1 MQTRSTHPRNR
12 NLEQETSLWH
22 PLFLQLSFA
31 IDSVKEYFE
40 SLPNDKVLKIYDFGC
55 GQKPYAVFVKNH
67 EYIGIDIDE
76 KNTNANIYADI
87 SNVPVEDCSADIVT
101 SFFVLEHVEYPQKV
115 INEKYRILKNGGELF
130 MLVPL
135 YWEEHEQPYDFFRFT
150 RFGIQKMLEDA
161 GFKNIEITEINTTP
175 SILGMHLAR
184 FFDRRFFRILVPL
197 INYFFYKM
205 EIRTLKRARENNIK
219 LSNVMTFKVV
229 GRKC

>member
-1 MQTRSTHPRNR
+1 
-12 NLEQETSLWH
+12 
-22 PLFLQLSFA
+22 
-31 IDSVKEYFE
+31 
-40 SLPNDKVLKIYDFGC
+40 
-55 GQKPYAVFVKNH
+55 
-67 EYIGIDIDE
+67 
-76 KNTNANIYADI
+76 
-87 SNVPVEDCSADIVT
+87 
-101 SFFVLEHVEYPQKV
+101 
-115 INEKYRILKNGGELF
+115 

-150 RFGIQKMLEDA
+150 RFGIQNMMEKA
-161 GFKNIEITEINTTP
+161 GFKNIEILEVNTNP

-184 FFDRRFFRILVPL
+184 FFDRRFIRILVPL